1 MGIVNNTLTHKHVN
15 VMMFN
20 DHHHLSQAEIESLTD
35 EDYSMFLAYGDTLTD
50 HETVQTGA
58 RCDQLWEDEA
68 TRLIEEARGEILCF
82 GKRVR
87 SQFNSYGPSFS
98 DQRARINQEK
108 TA

>member
-68 TRLIEEARGEILCF
+68 TRLIAEAEGEELLQRKRLRVCF
-82 GKRVR
+82 Y
-87 SQFNSYGPSFS
+87 NSYAPISY
-98 DQRARINQEK
+98 
-108 TA
+108 